1 MPVHQSKVSVF
12 QTMLPNQRIKRA
24 GPTAADDEELIIMPP
39 VTTTKSKGGLGQG
52 NISATPH
59 PGSRPYN
66 REDFGEQYG

>member
-1 MPVHQSKVSVF
+1 M
-12 QTMLPNQRIKRA
+12 KRA

-59 PGSRPYN
+59 PGSRPYS